1 MIMYYQ
7 TKLSHGLK
15 LVIIPKKNSKTV
27 TTLVLLPV
35 GSRYEPLHLHGASH
49 FIEHMMFKGTKKR
62 PSSLAIA
69 QELDGIGADYN
80 AFTGKDH
87 TGYWIKTVN
96 NKIEIA
102 MDVLSDMLF
111 NSLFQPKEFYQEKGV
126 ILEEIKMYQENP
138 LFYINDLF
146 ENTLY
151 KNHSLGQLI
160 SGQSSDVRKI
170 SRRELLEYKKNFY
183 QPDKMVVAVSG
194 GVEELQIVNLMKKY
208 FSQYCGSRKQN
219 SFKIFDPEESK
230 PKNRIKILFKDL
242 KQVQIAL
249 GGLAYHYTHPR
260 MEALRLLSVIL
271 GGNMSSR
278 LFTEIRVKRGLAYAI
293 NTDLNIYQDTG
304 NYGVFAGVDKNKILE
319 AIEVILNELK
329 KIKEEGVTREEL
341 VRAKDYIEGSTRLYL
356 EDSANLAKWYAK
368 QILLIGKVFTP
379 KERLE
384 EMRKIKRKDIQDVA
398 QDIFKN
404 INISL
409 IGPVKDKNV
418 FLRLFKKL
426 I

>member
-1 MIMYYQ
+1 MYCQ
-7 TKLSHGLK
+7 VRFSNGLK
-15 LVIIPKKNSKTV
+15 LVVVPKKSSKTA
-27 TTLVLLPV
+27 TTLILLPV
-35 GSRYEPLHLHGASH
+35 GSRYEPSNLHGASH

-69 QELDGIGADYN
+69 QKLDGIGADYN
-80 AFTGKDH
+80 AFTGKDY

-102 MDVLSDMLF
+102 LDVLSDMLF
-111 NSLFQPKEFYQEKGV
+111 NSLFDPKEFYQEKGV

-146 ENTLY
+146 ESTLY
-151 KNHSLGQLI
+151 QSHSLGQLI
-160 SGQSSDVRKI
+160 SGQLSDVKKMSHRD
-170 SRRELLEYKKNFY
+170 LLGYKKSFY
-183 QPDKMVVAVSG
+183 QPNRMIIAVSG
-194 GVEELQIVNLMKKY
+194 GVEKSQVVKLITKY
-208 FSQYCGSRKQN
+208 FGKYKGRAKQN
-219 SFKIFDPEESK
+219 GFNVFDPQKNK
-230 PKNRIKILFKDL
+230 PKDRIKNIFKDL

-249 GGLAYHYTHPR
+249 GGLAYHYTHPKI
-260 MEALRLLSVIL
+260 EALRLLSVIL

-278 LFTEIRVKRGLAYAI
+278 LFTEIRVKKGLAYAI

-304 NYGVFAGVDKNKILE
+304 NYGIFAGVDKNKTPE
-319 AIEVILNELK
+319 AIEIILKELK
-329 KIKEEGVTREEL
+329 KMKDKGVTQEEL
-341 VRAKDYIEGSTRLYL
+341 SRAKDYIEGSIRLHL
-356 EDSANLAKWYAK
+356 EDSANLAKWYGK
-368 QILLIGKVFTP
+368 QILLIGKIFTP

-384 EMRKIKRKDIQDVA
+384 EMRKIKTEDIQNVA

-409 IGPVKDKNV
+409 IGQIKDKNA
-418 FLRLFKKL
+418 FLRLLKSA